1 MAIDVADLRRRYD
14 ACQAVTKDLS
24 GLLAP
29 DRVADSK
36 ALWAAMPGLLTEL
49 ERLRERVQATAEV
62 GCVNSPAG
70 RRWPMKC
77 LPRDPCSFCRARVL
91 LESL

>member
-1 MAIDVADLRRRYD
+1 MSDPWTPMPTEMFAKLLYDTSAGCSQPLAVAEYRELLKELV
-14 ACQAVTKDLS
+14 AVTAERD
-24 GLLAP
+24 
-29 DRVADSK
+29 
-36 ALWAAMPGLLTEL
+36 
-49 ERLRERVQATAEV
+49 RLRERVQATADV

-77 LPRDPCSFCRARVL
+77 LPRDKCSFCRAADL

>member
-36 ALWAAMPGLLTEL
+36 ALWAAMPAILTEL
-49 ERLRERVQATAEV
+49 ERLRERVQSTAEV
-62 GCVNSPAG
+62 GCVKNESW

-77 LPRDPCSFCRARVL
+77 LPKDPCSFCRARVL
-91 LESL
+91 LESM